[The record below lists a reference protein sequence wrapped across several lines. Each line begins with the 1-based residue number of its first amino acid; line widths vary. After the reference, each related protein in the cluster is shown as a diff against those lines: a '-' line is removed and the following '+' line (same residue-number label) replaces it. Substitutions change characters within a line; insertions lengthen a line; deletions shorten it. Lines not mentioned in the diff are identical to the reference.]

1 VLRENY
7 KHLEGRAFVV
17 KSVEERRRF
26 KRIYFSEEEGVIG
39 IFKSSERSLSSS
51 IKDISKG
58 GLKLALTRD
67 EATAFCKGD
76 ILFLNAIMGTA
87 NIEFD
92 EAIEMEIKW
101 MMEPDGSDQIAV
113 GCEFK
118 DMSENTRERMN
129 RFVDC
134 EMRWKGPH
142 SK

>member
-1 VLRENY
+1 
-7 KHLEGRAFVV
+7 VV
-17 KSVEERRRF
+17 TSLEERRRF

-39 IFKSSERSLSSS
+39 IFKNSERPLSSS

-58 GLKLALTRD
+58 GLKIALTRD
-67 EATAFCKGD
+67 QATTFHKGD

-101 MMEPDGSDQIAV
+101 MMETDGSDQIAV

-118 DMSENTRERMN
+118 DMSENTKERMN

-134 EMRWKGPH
+134 EMRWKGIS